1 MEDLMISMM
10 SDYNGAFTS
19 SEDDDIR
26 LTLIKM
32 PISLIENDQPLLLM
46 SFIHASIQ
54 GFCSK
59 ISLIFGQHCL
69 KTPTRTIDLHNCKNT
84 ERYYFGTSGNNHDFN
99 SISSSV
105 VSVTINIIL
114 LIPSPFVM
122 DRPLNDQQQ
131 SINTLILSTYI
142 HKKHLFYP

>member
-1 MEDLMISMM
+1 MISMM

-59 ISLIFGQHCL
+59 ISLIFG
-69 KTPTRTIDLHNCKNT
+69 
-84 ERYYFGTSGNNHDFN
+84 
-99 SISSSV
+99 
-105 VSVTINIIL
+105 
-114 LIPSPFVM
+114 
-122 DRPLNDQQQ
+122 
-131 SINTLILSTYI
+131 
-142 HKKHLFYP
+142 